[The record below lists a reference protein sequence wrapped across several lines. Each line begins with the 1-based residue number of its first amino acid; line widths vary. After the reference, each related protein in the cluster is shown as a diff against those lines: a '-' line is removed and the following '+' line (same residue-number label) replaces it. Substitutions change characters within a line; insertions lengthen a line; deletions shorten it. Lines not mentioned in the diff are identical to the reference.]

1 MSTARFSE
9 DAEADLLD
17 SDERSW
23 NAAWPTAWLTPMPC
37 GRGAMLKAGKCS
49 DGRRNL
55 FLTFAKKV
63 RNGLFCNSSVLMQMY
78 LGLVNTHLP
87 SW

>member
-1 MSTARFSE
+1 MSRARFFE

-37 GRGAMLKAGKCS
+37 GRGAMLKSRLSRERNDKPAG
-49 DGRRNL
+49 R
-55 FLTFAKKV
+55 
-63 RNGLFCNSSVLMQMY
+63 SSA
-78 LGLVNTHLP
+78 P
-87 SW
+87 SHPREAAHAIEK